1 MDYLIES
8 TSAASV
14 LVVGVG
20 RLVHDLLLWCT
31 AEVGYLRLD
40 DAFVQVSSI
49 MPQKRN
55 PVALE
60 HARALASKAFAELAA
75 VPAAVHNTPF
85 GDIVDTEDDL
95 QPLVATAFK
104 DATRAVALV
113 AAAMAT
119 AEFDVARMRARATE
133 SWVTVTELA
142 DTLARDHGVPFKAGH
157 AIASKLIAART
168 ARPNAPLADL
178 LAQRLTRGDRPRDQ
192 DERRRAGQGAQPG
205 TLHRRAQ
212 DAGRSGA
219 RGHGGRARRGAA
231 PAGRRFGGSRPPARR
246 VRVGGC
252 PTSAGGRRDLE

>member
-31 AEVGYLRLD
+31 AEVGYLRLG

-168 ARPNAPLADL
+168 ARPAAPLADL
-178 LAQRLTRGDRPRDQ
+178 LASVSREVTGREIKMSADVLARVLSPEHFIAVRKTPGGPAP
-192 DERRRAGQGAQPG
+192 EVTAAALAASRRRLADDSVEV
-205 TLHRRAQ
+205 TRRRE
-212 DAGRSGA
+212 GL
-219 RGHGGRARRGAA
+219 
-231 PAGRRFGGSRPPARR
+231 
-246 VRVGGC
+246 
-252 PTSAGGRRDLE
+252 TSADVRRRQAVDSL

>member
-1 MDYLIES
+1 
-8 TSAASV
+8 
-14 LVVGVG
+14 
-20 RLVHDLLLWCT
+20 
-31 AEVGYLRLD
+31 
-40 DAFVQVSSI
+40 
-49 MPQKRN
+49 
-55 PVALE
+55 
-60 HARALASKAFAELAA
+60 

-168 ARPNAPLADL
+168 ARPAAPLADL
-178 LAQRLTRGDRPRDQ
+178 LANVSREVTGREIKMSADVLAKVLSPEHFIAVRKTPGGPAP
-192 DERRRAGQGAQPG
+192 EITATAIAAARRRLA
-205 TLHRRAQ
+205 
-212 DAGRSGA
+212 DDSVEV
-219 RGHGGRARRGAA
+219 
-231 PAGRRFGGSRPPARR
+231 GRRREGLASADVRR
-246 VRVGGC
+246 RQAVD
-252 PTSAGGRRDLE
+252 AI